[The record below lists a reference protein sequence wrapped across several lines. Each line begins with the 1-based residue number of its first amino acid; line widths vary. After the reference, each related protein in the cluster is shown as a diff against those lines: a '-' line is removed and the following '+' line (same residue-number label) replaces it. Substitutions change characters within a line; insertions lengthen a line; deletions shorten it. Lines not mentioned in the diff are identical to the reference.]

1 MLTLSVRAVRSVAYT
16 WWELESG
23 LGTMYNYSRNAVRY
37 VEKANTRVNGSRRLL
52 INITFR
58 AIGTAI
64 GILMLHFAII
74 YSACLI
80 AQ

>member
-23 LGTMYNYSRNAVRY
+23 LGTMYNYSRNAVWY
-37 VEKANTRVNGSRRLL
+37 VEKANTRVNGSR
-52 INITFR
+52 NITFR

-64 GILMLHFAII
+64 GILMLHYAII